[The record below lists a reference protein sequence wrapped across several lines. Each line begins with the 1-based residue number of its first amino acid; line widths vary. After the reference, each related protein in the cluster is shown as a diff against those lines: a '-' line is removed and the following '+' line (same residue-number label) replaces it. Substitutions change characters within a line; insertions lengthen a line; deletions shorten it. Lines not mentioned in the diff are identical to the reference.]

1 MQQIDIREGA
11 LRQHRSLALF
21 GVIQCWLRSLD
32 GLVFDRPDLER
43 VLGLERFKK
52 ERVRWLQEDFRDFF
66 PHQQTF
72 WSQNPES
79 FGALYVCRVPFEKHL
94 PAGTMT
100 DKARIAGM
108 KPGSPKLG
116 LFEIWAR
123 PSKKETEA
131 IFEGILPFF
140 SDAANYDERL
150 LSSYLALLCQGQI
163 SPKSLPP
170 LKVGG
175 KK

>member
-11 LRQHRSLALF
+11 LRQHRGLALF
-21 GVIQCWLRSLD
+21 GVIQCWLRGLD

-52 ERVRWLQEDFRDFF
+52 ERVRWLQDDFRDFF
-66 PHQQTF
+66 PHQETF
-72 WSQNPES
+72 WLQKPES
-79 FGALYVCRVPFEKHL
+79 FGSLYVCRIPFEKNL
-94 PAGTMT
+94 PDGMMT
-100 DKARIAGM
+100 DKERIAAI
-108 KPGSPKLG
+108 KPGSAKLG
-116 LFEIWAR
+116 LFEMWAK
-123 PSKKETEA
+123 PSEEQIEA
-131 IFEGILPFF
+131 TFEGLLPFF

-170 LKVGG
+170 LKAGA
-175 KK
+175 KA